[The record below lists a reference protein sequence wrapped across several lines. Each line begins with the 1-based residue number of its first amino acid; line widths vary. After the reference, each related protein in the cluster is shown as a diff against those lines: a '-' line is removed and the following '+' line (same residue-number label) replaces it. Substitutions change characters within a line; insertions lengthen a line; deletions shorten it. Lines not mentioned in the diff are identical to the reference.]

1 MIRKENFTIQNLKYL
16 FWVWL
21 LALMKNVNVLRTT
34 VNNKQQDPQLMSEN
48 QRGLKRKKKQVKVL
62 QKPYASGGNV

>member
-1 MIRKENFTIQNLKYL
+1 MIHKENFSIQNLKYL